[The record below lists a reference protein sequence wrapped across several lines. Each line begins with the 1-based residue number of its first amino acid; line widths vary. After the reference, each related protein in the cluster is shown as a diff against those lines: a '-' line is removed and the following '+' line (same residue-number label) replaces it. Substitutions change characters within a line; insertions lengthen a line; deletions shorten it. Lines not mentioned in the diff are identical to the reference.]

1 MLNVVFELGFVHTRG
16 FLDYL
21 FAFLFGQIVDVLN
34 GAEISAQFFLEAFGQ
49 IIQIT
54 KQINHLKPIIGLR
67 RFFYSLIL
75 HHKSCPIKLTQLFS
89 AKLGKIVIGN
99 IRFIL

>member
-21 FAFLFGQIVDVLN
+21 FAFLLGQIMDVLN

-67 RFFYSLIL
+67 RFFYSLSFFI
-75 HHKSCPIKLTQLFS
+75 QL
-89 AKLGKIVIGN
+89 L
-99 IRFIL
+99 IRAFELLFF